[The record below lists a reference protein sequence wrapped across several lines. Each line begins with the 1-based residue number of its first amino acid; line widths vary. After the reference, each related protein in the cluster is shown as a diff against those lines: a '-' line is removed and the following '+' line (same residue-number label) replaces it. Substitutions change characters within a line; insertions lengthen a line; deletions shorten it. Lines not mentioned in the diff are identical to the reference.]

1 MKTRHSVKKTK
12 CGRITLELHGKK
24 ALQLTTLETS
34 SSRYIADWR
43 PKQRH
48 SKKATPSR
56 EATRVGPFYH
66 ESIEALEAAAEAFV
80 VRDSQFCEHLIKSSM
95 DRWPQDP
102 RVGVA
107 LAEAIIAFANAF
119 SALAELRH
127 ACAAATLAELRDAC
141 AAVAD
146 WRPKQRRRKKATPS
160 REATRVGPFYHES
173 IEALEAAAEAFVR
186 DSQFCEHLL
195 KSSMDRWPQDPRVGV
210 ALAEAQLFIPKI
222 MLHSVALW
230 SSRLIGAFD
239 DRRFNGLPMHFR
251 PLCQID
257 TNL

>member
-1 MKTRHSVKKTK
+1 MLRHENSTLREENQVWKNQ
-12 CGRITLELHGKK
+12 TLELHGQQ
-24 ALQLTTLETS
+24 ALQLTTVETS
-34 SSRYIADWR
+34 SSRYI
-43 PKQRH
+43 
-48 SKKATPSR
+48 
-56 EATRVGPFYH
+56 
-66 ESIEALEAAAEAFV
+66 
-80 VRDSQFCEHLIKSSM
+80 
-95 DRWPQDP
+95 
-102 RVGVA
+102 
-107 LAEAIIAFANAF
+107 
-119 SALAELRH
+119 
-127 ACAAATLAELRDAC
+127 
-141 AAVAD
+141 AD

-210 ALAEAQLFIPKI
+210 ALTEAQLFIPKI

-251 PLCQID
+251 PWQCSGMLVPQPPWQSSGMLVPQPMRILGIVYD
-257 TNL
+257 SVAT

>member
-1 MKTRHSVKKTK
+1 MLVPQSPIGGPNKGAERKQPHPVK
-12 CGRITLELHGKK
+12 
-24 ALQLTTLETS
+24 Q
-34 SSRYIADWR
+34 
-43 PKQRH
+43 
-48 SKKATPSR
+48 
-56 EATRVGPFYH
+56 PFYH
-66 ESIEALEAAAEAFV
+66 E
-80 VRDSQFCEHLIKSSM
+80 
-95 DRWPQDP
+95 
-102 RVGVA
+102 
-107 LAEAIIAFANAF
+107 
-119 SALAELRH
+119 
-127 ACAAATLAELRDAC
+127 T
-141 AAVAD
+141 
-146 WRPKQRRRKKATPS
+146 
-160 REATRVGPFYHES
+160 